1 MSFFQQEFQFG
12 HNIRFQYVFNGIG
25 VSVDPTGSDVRM
37 SNQVQLPKSML
48 ACQSGGFFHAL
59 FRQPNLLG
67 RSLDEL
73 RPLGTSDFSLQT
85 LQRPTTLGQ

>member
-1 MSFFQQEFQFG
+1 MRTRWNADMSFFQQEFQFG

-25 VSVDPTGSDVRM
+25 VSVDLTGSDVRM

-48 ACQSGGFFHAL
+48 ARQPGGFFHAL

-67 RSLDEL
+67 RSLNKL
-73 RPLGTSDFSLQT
+73 RPLATSDF
-85 LQRPTTLGQ
+85 PM